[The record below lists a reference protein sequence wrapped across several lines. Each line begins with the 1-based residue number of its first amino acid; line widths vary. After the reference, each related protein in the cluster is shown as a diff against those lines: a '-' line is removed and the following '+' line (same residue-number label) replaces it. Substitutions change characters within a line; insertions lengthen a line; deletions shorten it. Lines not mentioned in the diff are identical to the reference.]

1 MKDQPEVMGGLQL
14 NVIRKRDKS
23 EKIDTIK
30 INNADQKNMSFTVP
44 KDAKKGDTIHMIIQ
58 VSEKKNVPNTRYQ
71 RVIITVK

>member
-1 MKDQPEVMGGLQL
+1 
-14 NVIRKRDKS
+14 
-23 EKIDTIK
+23 
-30 INNADQKNMSFTVP
+30 MSFTVP